1 MPRDHSVPSPP
12 VTQSP
17 TLSFLSPRVPQTSA
31 NSGYIEVLFSLPLSS
46 LEPKGLIELFLN
58 SLPTKAYPWRFWI
71 SHPSPRRKELSK
83 FSERFPKNLSMPSV
97 LVGARAQG
105 LCIETKNKSL
115 IASTL
120 ESGASNRGAL
130 RHSPP
135 MHLSDIFKW
144 CHLSAWVCPLQQPL
158 FPEKQPLSIVVRCDR

>member
-1 MPRDHSVPSPP
+1 MPQGHAVPSSP

-31 NSGYIEVLFSLPLSS
+31 NSGYIEVFFLCLSS

-58 SLPTKAYPWRFWI
+58 SLPTKAYPWHFWI
-71 SHPSPRRKELSK
+71 FHPSPRRKELSK
-83 FSERFPKNLSMPSV
+83 FSERFPKNLSMSSV

-120 ESGASNRGAL
+120 GLGAGNSDVL
-130 RHSPP
+130 MYSPS
-135 MHLSDIFKW
+135 MHLSGIFK
-144 CHLSAWVCPLQQPL
+144 
-158 FPEKQPLSIVVRCDR
+158 